1 MQPRLFNISIDASI
15 NSKPQHPPG
24 TTPGTHLES
33 ELLKIGLFKFL
44 PPGQKLFF
52 LFCFLFLVFFRKRKI
67 QQKVAKRTTKNTLK
81 KLKT

>member
-24 TTPGTHLES
+24 TTPGTHLAS

-52 LFCFLFLVFFRKRKI
+52 FLLFSVFGFFFVKGKFS
-67 QQKVAKRTTKNTLK
+67 K
-81 KLKT
+81 K

>member
-24 TTPGTHLES
+24 TTPGTHLAS

-52 LFCFLFLVFFRKRKI
+52 FSFVFCFWFFFRKRKI

-81 KLKT
+81 KT